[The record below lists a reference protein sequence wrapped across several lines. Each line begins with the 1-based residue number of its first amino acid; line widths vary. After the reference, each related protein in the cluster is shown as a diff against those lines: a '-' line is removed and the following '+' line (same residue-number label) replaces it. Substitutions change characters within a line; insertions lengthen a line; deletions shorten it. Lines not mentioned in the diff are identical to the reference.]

1 MLHSAIH
8 VLNFTRQ
15 QLYRAIKDLPQEQWF
30 AMPPRFAN
38 NIAWNVGH
46 IMVAQQ
52 VLIYERGGFPTYT
65 SPEMHAM
72 YRPGTSPAD
81 WTAQPDPFELRD
93 MLLDLGQKMADDYKV
108 GKFNETV
115 YEELKTNTGLH
126 LRNLEDTL
134 VYNNHHEGVHRGT
147 ILALI
152 DIISPT

>member
-8 VLNFTRQ
+8 VLQFTRR
-15 QLYRAIKDLPQEQWF
+15 QLYNAVKDLPPEQWF
-30 AMPPRFAN
+30 AMPPGFVN

-52 VLIYERGGFPTYT
+52 VLVYERGGLPPYT

-81 WTAQPDPFELRD
+81 WTVQPNPIDLRE
-93 MLLDLGQKMADDYKV
+93 MLLDLAQKMAADYET
-108 GKFNETV
+108 GKFDGAI

-134 VYNNHHEGVHRGT
+134 SYNNYHEGYHRGT

-152 DIISPT
+152 DVITSG